1 VLIGLLS
8 TGGSPGVS
16 TLAAVMGAAW
26 PDPVVVIDADPAGG
40 DLLAGAG
47 GVVEA
52 SRDRGLLELVRLG
65 RQDDLRVV
73 LDSQIVTLPTGV
85 PLVAGLG
92 HPGQAGGVNWS
103 ELADGLRAVT
113 HRDVL
118 VDLGRWSMN
127 YPAAPLLRA
136 CDVLVLVVRT
146 QLRGLR
152 RAERTLPLIRED
164 VDRHNPGV
172 GAMGL
177 VVVDDNG
184 PYAVADIARRLGVPA
199 LGEVAFDPRS
209 AAVFSDA
216 AAPSRGHDRSP
227 LLRSVPGV
235 VRSVGQLAQQ
245 QRALGTR
252 RTLLREQHHADAT
265 VVIAAPGAPA
275 PPPVGTT
282 PAARHATAAGLRE
295 MPRRQRR
302 LNAVRPD
309 GGGQ

>member
-1 VLIGLLS
+1 MS
-8 TGGSPGVS
+8 T
-16 TLAAVMGAAW
+16 TTAVMAASW
-26 PDPVVVIDADPAGG
+26 PSPVVAIDADPAGG

-47 GVVEA
+47 GEVEA
-52 SRDRGLLELVRLG
+52 SRDRGLLELVRLA
-65 RQDDLRVV
+65 RQGDLPVV

-92 HPGQAGGVNWS
+92 HPGQAAGVNWA

-127 YPAAPLLRA
+127 FPAAPLLRA
-136 CDVLVLVVRT
+136 CDVLLVVVRT

-172 GAMGL
+172 GSMGL

-184 PYAVADIARRLGVPA
+184 PYAVNDISRRLGLPTI
-199 LGEVAFDPRS
+199 GEVAFDS
-209 AAVFSDA
+209 KAAAVFSDA
-216 AAPSRGHDRSP
+216 ATPARGHTRSP

-235 VRSVGQLAQQ
+235 VRAAGQLGQQ

-252 RTLLREQHHADAT
+252 RTLLREQHNADAT
-265 VVIAAPGAPA
+265 VVIPAPGSPAPA
-275 PPPVGTT
+275 PA
-282 PAARHATAAGLRE
+282 PAARHTAAPAGLRE

-302 LNAVRPD
+302 LSSVRPE